1 MSVNGVTGAS
11 EAYSSAYTS
20 KTKGAETN
28 TEVKQGSAKEAAA
41 AENAGAVYEPSK
53 ETKKTSAKTYKPNA
67 ELVAKMK
74 ADADARTA
82 QLQSIVEKMLTKQ
95 GQTYGK
101 ANDIWSILSSGNF
114 TVDAATKAQA
124 QADIADDG
132 YWGVSQTSQRILDFA
147 TALTGGDPD
156 QIEKMRSA
164 FLKGY
169 KQAEKTWGGNLPGI
183 CKQTYDAVLK
193 GFDKMAEDA
202 KVQTETNSSD
212 SETDK

>member
-11 EAYSSAYTS
+11 EVYSSAYTS
-20 KTKGAETN
+20 KTKSTETN
-28 TEVKQGSAKEAAA
+28 TEVKQENVKEAA
-41 AENAGAVYEPSK
+41 AENAGAVYEPSQK
-53 ETKKTSAKTYKPNA
+53 AAKASVKTYKPNA
-67 ELVAKMK
+67 DLVAKMK

-124 QADIADDG
+124 QADIAEDG

-183 CKQTYDAVLK
+183 CKETYDAVLK

-202 KVQTETNSSD
+202 KVQTETNGSD